1 MAVKEPK
8 SNPKSTLSERDKA
21 AQSVASGPGGPRRDV
36 SGRRVDEPGPLSMT
50 GIRTGLLHSMFVKV
64 LMGLLIF
71 IFAIG
76 VALTGLGGPGNN
88 ADAPRQ
94 LGGGPD
100 PVAQV
105 GDQEISREKFQ
116 MALARQNE
124 VNEQYNLSG
133 PVEQSL
139 GVRQSTLQSL
149 TDEAARY
156 IEAQRL
162 GITATDAEIE
172 AKIKKQLDD
181 ALKPPAGQS
190 EASIRRQIESQGKT
204 IDEWRQEARS
214 RLDDA
219 EVRENLRRE
228 IVLEKLEKKI
238 KDDNKVAED
247 EYKRSMTRL
256 KLRQIKLAAKPI
268 SPTDKDPKAAQ
279 TKAEAEVKAR
289 AEKLAATLKGANV
302 AQFAAAAK
310 KESSDVATKAKGGDL
325 GAKMPNE
332 LPFAPALKDAVI
344 NATGNVVGPLQDEY
358 SKEYSIFFIENRKLE
373 LPKDFAKNKK
383 KLLEDFETQKD
394 NEAWQ
399 KWQEELKKKT
409 TPEVSDPALV
419 AHKIQTE
426 QVYTKQGDEQKA
438 LRQQA
443 IDKYTE
449 ALQYA
454 APLEAT
460 AIHYQ
465 LAQLYRDAQQP
476 DKQLESLKQAAE
488 SGSAKQAK
496 IEYARALREQKKND
510 EALKQ
515 LTELSKTLTESPT
528 QPSPFMG
535 GGNPDDG
542 LRYQIASEFEALGKK
557 DLAVKERG
565 KIKPPQAQPGMGG
578 LGGLNLGGGANQTIT
593 IPSTGR

>member
-1 MAVKEPK
+1 MAVKENK
-8 SNPKSTLSERDKA
+8 TNPKSTLSERDKA
-21 AQSVASGPGGPRRDV
+21 AQTVASGPARSRFD
-36 SGRRVDEPGPLSMT
+36 SAGRHIDEPGPLSMT
-50 GIRTGLLHSMFVKV
+50 GIRTGLLHSMFIKV

-105 GDQEISREKFQ
+105 GDEEISREKFQ
-116 MALARQNE
+116 LALAQQNQM
-124 VNEQYNLSG
+124 NEQFGMSS
-133 PVEQSL
+133 PAEQAL
-139 GVRQSTLQSL
+139 GTRQSTLQNL
-149 TDEAARY
+149 IDEAARY
-156 IEAQRL
+156 NEAQRL
-162 GITATDAEIE
+162 GITATDAEVE
-172 AKIKKQLDD
+172 AKINQQIED
-181 ALKPPAGQS
+181 ALKPQPGQS
-190 EASIRRQIESQGKT
+190 EASVRRQIEAQGKT
-204 IDEWRQEARS
+204 LDQWRQETRARF
-214 RLDDA
+214 DEA
-219 EVRENLRRE
+219 EVREELRRS
-228 IVLEKLEKKI
+228 IILEKLEKKI
-238 KDDNKVAED
+238 KDENKASEED
-247 EYKRSMTRL
+247 YKRSMTRL
-256 KLRQIKLAAKPI
+256 KLRQIKIAPKPI

-279 TKAEAEVKAR
+279 AKAEAEAKAR
-289 AEKLAATLKGANV
+289 AEKLAASLKNATA
-302 AQFAAAAK
+302 AQFAAVAK
-310 KESSDVATKAKGGDL
+310 KESSDIATKAKGGDL

-332 LPFAPALKDAVI
+332 LPLSPALKDAVV
-344 NATGNVVGPLQDEY
+344 NASGNVVGPVQDEY

-373 LPKDFAKNKK
+373 LPKDYAKNKT
-383 KLLEDFETQKD
+383 KLLADFDTQKD
-394 NEAWQ
+394 NEVWQ

-409 TPEVSDPALV
+409 TPEIEDPALI

-426 QVYTKQGDEQKA
+426 EVYSKQGDEQKA

-454 APLEAT
+454 APAEAT

-465 LAQLYRDAQQP
+465 LAQLYRDAGQA
-476 DKQLESLKQAAE
+476 DKQLEELKKASE

-515 LTELSKTLTESPT
+515 LNELSKTLTESPT

-557 DLAVKERG
+557 DLATAERG
-565 KIKPPQAQPGMGG
+565 KIKPPQAQPGM
-578 LGGLNLGGGANQTIT
+578 GGLNLGGGANQTIT
-593 IPSTGR
+593 IPSTR